1 MQHRFRACTRQSGV
15 AKSRRKRPHATCAE
29 RDSWAR
35 VKSGMYKDDL
45 ARVIDVDYST
55 GRATIE
61 VVPRIDYALLA
72 SKERALPFGRTP
84 TVRPAPRCAGAWYS
98 LDLHAKAVRSCMDT
112 VCQQLA
118 DAKHLLHLGRSIL
131 YDSTCLAGLVPGT
144 S

>member
-1 MQHRFRACTRQSGV
+1 MSEQLHASGKAGSDHV
-15 AKSRRKRPHATCAE
+15 CSAAAE

-61 VVPRIDYALLA
+61 VVPRIDYAALA

-84 TVRPAPRCAGAWYS
+84 AVRPAPR
-98 LDLHAKAVRSCMDT
+98 
-112 VCQQLA
+112 
-118 DAKHLLHLGRSIL
+118 
-131 YDSTCLAGLVPGT
+131 
-144 S
+144 

>member
-1 MQHRFRACTRQSGV
+1 MLGTAVCSTYLRHSATDVVELPQPAEQCSATPLSRTLDIAC
-15 AKSRRKRPHATCAE
+15 PCAE

-61 VVPRIDYALLA
+61 VVPRIDYAALA

-84 TVRPAPRCAGAWYS
+84 TVRPAPRC
-98 LDLHAKAVRSCMDT
+98 
-112 VCQQLA
+112 
-118 DAKHLLHLGRSIL
+118 
-131 YDSTCLAGLVPGT
+131 VPYLFGIPCVQED
-144 S
+144 